1 MKYDAAE
8 GWRII
13 EGMRGGC
20 YRAESWRVSLLDK
33 GDGMTKTAQDIIA
46 GVEVLTIVTECYGG
60 GGPGGTDKR
69 GETKMTVLVGESGA
83 MSIINAINAAGFVIV
98 SNDALKAG
106 SDGYG

>member
-1 MKYDAAE
+1 MPLGEYDAAE

-20 YRAESWRVSLLDK
+20 YCDLSLANHRGAASLLDK

-83 MSIINAINAAGFVIV
+83 MSIMDAIRA
-98 SNDALKAG
+98 SSLCPTMR
-106 SDGYG
+106 